1 MNTTKLYSGTHIPT
15 TINTNERIF
24 QIETFDG
31 ETILCNLVT
40 AQKLLEQQNCKRIKH
55 YWNHKF
61 VAIGKLEVKEML
73 NS

>member
-1 MNTTKLYSGTHIPT
+1 METRKLFDGTNIPVM
-15 TINTNERIF
+15 ISTNERIF

-40 AQKLLEQQNCKRIKH
+40 AQKLLQNDLCKRIRH

-61 VAIGKLEVKEML
+61 TAISKLEVKQMPA
-73 NS
+73 